1 MNSNNGNG
9 NGDGNGILKTA
20 GSQARQVSRAV
31 EEQSL
36 NTVVAG
42 FSFAAAIAW
51 MDVVRAIVSQV
62 IPGKNNGLLNSS
74 VVALLTTLLS
84 VVVFMLL
91 QRMSARV
98 VRPAQPVFA
107 VTA

>member
-9 NGDGNGILKTA
+9 NGNGLLKTA
-20 GSQARQVSRAV
+20 GSQAMKVTRAV

-51 MDVVRAIVSQV
+51 MDVVRAIVTQV
-62 IPGKNNGLLNSS
+62 IPAKNGLLNSS

-84 VVVFMLL
+84 VVVFMLI
-91 QRMSARV
+91 QRMSPRV
-98 VRPAQPVFA
+98 ERPAQPVFA